1 MRALSPITYASPT
14 SPPHIFVHGAEDRL
28 VPPQQSRTM
37 HEALTREGVRSELFE
52 VAGRD
57 HAMPPEDSEEMHR
70 TLDFLLECP
79 VGKETAP

>member
-1 MRALSPITYASPT
+1 
-14 SPPHIFVHGAEDRL
+14 
-28 VPPQQSRTM
+28 M